1 MRKELVVTGSI
12 YSSEEIRIY
21 VSKKSCVKGQYDG
34 KNRKVEYVN
43 KEIKQSDK
51 DVFEICKLK
60 LEEKQ
65 KKGIRFSSILMF
77 IILMLTSILHILE
90 YISNKQFVGIYLSGF
105 FLVLLIYLIISQLEL
120 NKYCTY
126 MIKNKSINT
135 AENMIIKFMNEKN
148 RIPRGR
154 DELNKVS
161 RFYKYGKE
169 RVYCENYVKNVL
181 NILIKFF
188 LGISVI
194 LTCLENIQ
202 LNMYE
207 YIIVYICIFSILI
220 LLRIIFVNNIITCM
234 TYLIQVKTTTKNP
247 NKKDLILA
255 VQCARLVQM
264 KKENLEEIVMN
275 DFLLK

>member
-90 YISNKQFVGIYLSGF
+90 YISNKQFVGIYLSSF

-135 AENMIIKFMNEKN
+135 AENMIVKFMNEKK
-148 RIPRGR
+148 RIPRER

-169 RVYCENYVKNVL
+169 RVYCENYVKSVL
-181 NILIKFF
+181 NILMKFF

>member
-90 YISNKQFVGIYLSGF
+90 YISNKQFVGIYLSSF

-275 DFLLK
+275 AFLLK

>member
-90 YISNKQFVGIYLSGF
+90 YISNKQFVGIYLSSF

>member
-275 DFLLK
+275 AFLLK

>member
-65 KKGIRFSSILMF
+65 KKCIRFSSILMF

-90 YISNKQFVGIYLSGF
+90 YISNKQFVGIYLSSF

-135 AENMIIKFMNEKN
+135 AENMIVKFMNEKK
-148 RIPRGR
+148 RIPRER

-169 RVYCENYVKNVL
+169 RVYCENYVKSVL
-181 NILIKFF
+181 NILMKFF

>member
-135 AENMIIKFMNEKN
+135 AENMIVKFMNEKK
-148 RIPRGR
+148 RIPRER

-275 DFLLK
+275 AFLLK